1 MKGAGDR
8 KGKVEGP
15 PPIGAIVS
23 KAVNPFGPEGS
34 GSADPDAPKEEVHHS
49 DNQWAKRRER
59 AVWYAVAGIGLM
71 FASGINAGLGVGGA
85 LMVIFGIVEY
95 IRWTLKRPAK
105 DDPWR
110 DPELDQWEEQHYGP
124 EGDGLDDPNEADAP
138 DVGESNPDEA
148 WGVHNKRF

>member
-1 MKGAGDR
+1 M
-8 KGKVEGP
+8 
-15 PPIGAIVS
+15 S

-34 GSADPDAPKEEVHHS
+34 GPTTDDHPIEEVHHS

-71 FASGINAGLGVGGA
+71 FAGSINTALGIGGA
-85 LMVIFGIVEY
+85 AMVLFGIVEY
-95 IRWTLKRPAK
+95 IRWSLKRPAK

-110 DPELDQWEEQHYGP
+110 DPELDRWEETHYG
-124 EGDGLDDPNEADAP
+124 EGDGLDEHDEAHAP
-138 DVGESNPDEA
+138 DVSESNPDEA